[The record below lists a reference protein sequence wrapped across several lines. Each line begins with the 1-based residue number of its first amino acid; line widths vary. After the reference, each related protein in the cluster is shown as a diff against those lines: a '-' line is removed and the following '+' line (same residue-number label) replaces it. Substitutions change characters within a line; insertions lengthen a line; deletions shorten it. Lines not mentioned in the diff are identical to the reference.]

1 MPGSKGPLALSLLI
15 ITLGTGWLL
24 SAIGFGPN
32 LNWIWILGLG
42 MLGVLTF
49 IGTGGVDKASIVI
62 GPFFLF
68 SSGLSMMRQSG
79 HLSIDIEIPILII
92 LIGVLLLI
100 AQSRMIPA
108 PTWFVPLEP
117 PRHNED

>member
-1 MPGSKGPLALSLLI
+1 MSGSKGALALSLLI

-24 SAIGFGPN
+24 TAIGFGPD

-42 MLGVLTF
+42 ILGVLMF
-49 IGTGGVDKASIVI
+49 LGSGGVDKASIVI
-62 GPFFLF
+62 GPFFLL

-79 HLSIDIEIPILII
+79 HLSIDLEIPILII
-92 LIGVLLLI
+92 IIGVLLLI

-108 PTWFVPLEP
+108 PSWFVPLEP
-117 PRHNED
+117 PTRNED